1 MKFHRSGRSLSAATL
16 LPPLLIAALATAT
29 IVAAFLPWGT
39 GRVLFVSQTVDGFD
53 LDGEVTLAIGVAII
67 AGVAAHLAL
76 RSDGVLLSLYTLAG
90 GIAILGVGFWQWTK
104 LEDVIIRVGPFTV
117 RITPEVTIEEGL
129 LITLLSGGGI
139 VVVSLVQ
146 LTLAY
151 RGRSAG

>member
-1 MKFHRSGRSLSAATL
+1 MKFHRSGSASTL
-16 LPPLLIAALATAT
+16 IPPLIIAAMAGAT
-29 IVAAFLPWGT
+29 IGAAFLPWGT
-39 GRVLFVSQTVDGFD
+39 GRVLFLSRTVDGFD
-53 LDGEVTLAIGVAII
+53 LDGEVTLAIGVAIL

-76 RSDGVLLSLYTLAG
+76 RSDGILLSLYTLVG
-90 GIAILGVGFWQWTK
+90 GVAILGVAVWQWTK

-129 LITLLSGGGI
+129 LITLLCGGGI
-139 VVVSLVQ
+139 IIVSLVQ